1 MSYLPKWLVQAMAYV
16 LGILL
21 VLLAIS
27 QFYTVQSKY
36 KAVDQSHVIN
46 ITAQGKV
53 SVAPDLSTINIAVT
67 SDGNTAEQAQ
77 TSNSSDMNKV
87 LAFIK
92 AQGIDSKDIQ
102 TSGYNL
108 SPKYDYSAGSGQR
121 IIGYTA
127 YQNVTVKVHDLNKV
141 GAILDGAT
149 KNGANQING
158 VNYGFEDVDQYKE
171 QAREQAL
178 QNARQ
183 KAQALAQAAG
193 VHLGKLVSFSETN
206 DSVQVPMYSG
216 GVAFGMG
223 GGGSDVTPKTEPGVQ
238 DITAD
243 VSVSYEIY

>member
-1 MSYLPKWLVQAMAYV
+1 MNYLPKWLVQAIAYIVGV
-16 LGILL
+16 LLILL
-21 VLLAIS
+21 AVS
-27 QFYTVQSKY
+27 QFYTVQSKF

-77 TSNSSDMNKV
+77 TSNSTDMNKV

-92 AQGIDSKDIQ
+92 GQGIDAKDIQ

-108 SPKYDYSAGSGQR
+108 SPKYDYSAGSGQK

-127 YQNVTVKVHDLNKV
+127 FQNVTVKVHDLTKV

-158 VNYGFEDVDQYKE
+158 VNYGFEDVDTYKE

-183 KAQALAQAAG
+183 KAQALATAAG

-206 DSVQVPMYSG
+206 QGVPVPMYSG
-216 GVAFGMG
+216 IAMGLG
-223 GGGSDVTPKTEPGVQ
+223 GGGANVAPQTEPGVQ